1 MFDRVKS
8 LTKDIGKKL
17 GKTLLIAGAT
27 AIISGTVAGNSAIA
41 KINTDTSQAITLS
54 LGDAQTAQKLL
65 EKSKNYTLSSEIA
78 SLYSSVLTF
87 SKVTP
92 EKVTEDLLQ
101 KASDSYFDKVHNH
114 RMSLNDS
121 PEKYPVDFL
130 GDKLLDNRLNLVSSS
145 FLTDDVINE
154 INSTEHQFYTLN
166 NFSKNFDDYMKKNKS
181 NEYEASYKK
190 GSFVDFD
197 NGIFTEVSSS
207 EKEISQKEESYLE
220 KIMSNYEE
228 ATSKEKND
236 TSELKLASAD
246 DVDNNSS
253 KKSSVKRAR

>member
-114 RMSLNDS
+114 RMSLNHYPD
-121 PEKYPVDFL
+121 KYPVDFL
-130 GDKLLDNRLNLVSSS
+130 GDKLLDNRLNLASSS

-154 INSTEHQFYTLN
+154 INSIDQINILN
-166 NFSKNFDDYMKKNKS
+166 KFSKNFDDYMKKNKS
-181 NEYEASYKK
+181 NEYEAYYDK
-190 GSFVDFD
+190 GSFIDFD
-197 NGIFTEVSSS
+197 NGILTEVSSS

>member
-130 GDKLLDNRLNLVSSS
+130 GDKLFDNRLNLVSSS
-145 FLTDDVINE
+145 FLSDDVTNE
-154 INSTEHQFYTLN
+154 VNSIDQTNLLN
-166 NFSKNFDDYMKKNKS
+166 KFSKNFDEYMKKNKS
-181 NEYEASYKK
+181 NEYEASYDK
-190 GSFVDFD
+190 GSFIDFD

-207 EKEISQKEESYLE
+207 EKEISLKKESYLE